1 MVENNGKVLLK
12 KTKSSHNIESYYYT
26 GEESNPEKQ
35 IKFDFYKVRQ
45 WCYSRPKLKLFILS
59 TN

>member
-26 GEESNPEKQ
+26 GEGESNPEKQ
-35 IKFDFYKVRQ
+35 VKFDFYKVRQ
-45 WCYSRPKLKLFILS
+45 
-59 TN
+59 